1 MTGQDGRLSFSEII
15 FDLNT
20 DLYQELEDTFDCS
33 GMCRPGLFFFD
44 KKLEYGAPEQ
54 TCLHTFKHVLD
65 NSARPYA
72 TSALLS
78 GITGLI
84 MFFCH
89 FGLYF
94 RPTPNEND
102 DSKFEVG
109 SERALPQV
117 SIEIGSIR
125 GTNR

>member
-1 MTGQDGRLSFSEII
+1 
-15 FDLNT
+15 
-20 DLYQELEDTFDCS
+20 
-33 GMCRPGLFFFD
+33 
-44 KKLEYGAPEQ
+44 
-54 TCLHTFKHVLD
+54 
-65 NSARPYA
+65 
-72 TSALLS
+72 
-78 GITGLI
+78 
-84 MFFCH
+84 MFLCH